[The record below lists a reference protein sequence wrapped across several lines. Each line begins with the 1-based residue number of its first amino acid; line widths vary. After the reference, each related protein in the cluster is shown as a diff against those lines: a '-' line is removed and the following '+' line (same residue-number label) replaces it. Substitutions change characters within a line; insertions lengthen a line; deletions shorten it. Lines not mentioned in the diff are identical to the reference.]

1 MGYPYS
7 MTYTV
12 SAGDTILAA
21 HYNTANNEHINNN
34 IPESI
39 DDYSANAT
47 EMKATADPYPAGS
60 ESLATTLDGELQR
73 IRYVINQILKSTQW
87 YIFPDLVTKTTTYTA
102 TLADRI
108 ILCSTAGGAWSLTL
122 PAASGNTDKTYYIKK
137 TTGDAYALTI
147 DGNASET
154 IDGSTT
160 LALSTQYDSVLI
172 ACDGSNWHTLAQKD
186 ADLGT
191 LSNVVEDTTPQ
202 LGGFLDANGNY
213 MQTEK
218 GGDIAS
224 ASPLVIDTDGDYF
237 DVTGTTGF
245 AAMTVVADRQFTLQ
259 FDGALTMTHHAT
271 NLDLPGESNITTAA
285 GDVAIF
291 QSTGSNTVQCISYVK
306 ADGTAVVGGSAP
318 EGTTVLSTG
327 EGGGTKFLREDGD
340 GTSSWQTAP
349 VTSVSGSTGAV
360 ADGDI
365 DHDSLANFAANEHFT
380 QANITAT
387 GTVASGTWQGTAV
400 DGTYV
405 DLEGTELKSTGE
417 AGGTKFL
424 REDSDG
430 TCSWQTP
437 PVTSV
442 SGSTG
447 AVADGDIDHDSLANF
462 AANEHYTQANITATG
477 TVASGVWQGTAIDGT
492 YIDLE
497 GTEVKSTGEAG
508 GTKYLKEDGD
518 GTSSW
523 QSAPAPEG
531 TAVLSTGEAGGTK
544 FLREDGDGSC
554 SWQTG
559 SGGGSYDS
567 IGTNDILITKITID
581 ENITFGG
588 TDNGLS
594 IGPLSIAN
602 GYTVSVVNGTRW
614 LVL

>member
-1 MGYPYS
+1 
-7 MTYTV
+7 
-12 SAGDTILAA
+12 
-21 HYNTANNEHINNN
+21 
-34 IPESI
+34 
-39 DDYSANAT
+39 
-47 EMKATADPYPAGS
+47 
-60 ESLATTLDGELQR
+60 
-73 IRYVINQILKSTQW
+73 
-87 YIFPDLVTKTTTYTA
+87 VTKTTTYTA

-122 PAASGNTDKTYYIKK
+122 PAASGNTDKTYYVKK

-191 LSNVVEDTTPQ
+191 LSNVVEDATPQ

-237 DVTGTTGF
+237 DVTGSTGF

-285 GDVAIF
+285 GDVATF
-291 QSTGSNTVQCISYVK
+291 QSTGSNTVQCINYTR
-306 ADGTAVVGGSAP
+306 ADGTAIVSSHTP
-318 EGTTVLSTG
+318 EGTAVLSTG

-340 GTSSWQTAP
+340 NSCSWQTA
-349 VTSVSGSTGAV
+349 
-360 ADGDI
+360 
-365 DHDSLANFAANEHFT
+365 
-380 QANITAT
+380 
-387 GTVASGTWQGTAV
+387 
-400 DGTYV
+400 
-405 DLEGTELKSTGE
+405 
-417 AGGTKFL
+417 
-424 REDSDG
+424 
-430 TCSWQTP
+430 

-477 TVASGVWQGTAIDGT
+477 TVASGTWQGTAVDGA
-492 YIDLE
+492 YVDIE
-497 GTEVKSTGEAG
+497 GTEVKSTGEGA
-508 GTKYLKEDGD
+508 
-518 GTSSW
+518 
-523 QSAPAPEG
+523 
-531 TAVLSTGEAGGTK
+531 GTK
-544 FLREDGDGSC
+544 FLREDGDGTC
-554 SWQTG
+554 SWQAAAGGIASVAADGSPQLGGFLDANGNYMQTEKGGDLTSASPLVIDTDGDYFDVTGTTNFAAMTVVADRQFTLQFDGALTMTHHATNLDLPGEANITTAAGDVATFQSTG
-559 SGGGSYDS
+559 SNTVQCISYTRADGTAISGGSFSSAGRIYLNTQQNNLSSGSATKVLLDAES
-567 IGTNDILITKITID
+567 FDTGSEGDPDTNNQVDITDTGTYIVTAMLGWTN
-581 ENITFGG
+581 
-588 TDNGLS
+588 
-594 IGPLSIAN
+594 
-602 GYTVSVVNGTRW
+602 TVAGKSYRVQIYVNGAA
-614 LVL
+614 VLRSQMQTATGTGDFEMPISGVVSITAGQKIELYANSMDDASTSDVAAGVTQTYLSWGRIA